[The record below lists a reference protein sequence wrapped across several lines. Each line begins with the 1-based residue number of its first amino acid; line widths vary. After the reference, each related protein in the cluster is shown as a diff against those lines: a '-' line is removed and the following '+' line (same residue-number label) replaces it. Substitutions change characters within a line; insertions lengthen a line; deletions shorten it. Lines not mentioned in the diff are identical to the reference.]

1 MIASLKDIWK
11 LFHEKL
17 NIFGIF
23 SITKNVLTHLLFY
36 NYLRT
41 LWLKDR
47 WNTSV
52 LFYLNVPDWHSLN
65 YISINKNTFEMY
77 KHAFRVNQAT
87 TKMLPHLGN
96 SSIDTCLQGCNSQY
110 DVRIGRTITRIKK
123 PGYIMTSALVFKEKK
138 KKAKLS
144 SKL

>member
-1 MIASLKDIWK
+1 MKIHLKCTNM
-11 LFHEKL
+11 HY
-17 NIFGIF
+17 
-23 SITKNVLTHLLFY
+23 T
-36 NYLRT
+36 
-41 LWLKDR
+41 
-47 WNTSV
+47 
-52 LFYLNVPDWHSLN
+52 
-65 YISINKNTFEMY
+65 
-77 KHAFRVNQAT
+77 FRVNQAT

-123 PGYIMTSALVFKEKK
+123 PGDIMTSALVLKEKK